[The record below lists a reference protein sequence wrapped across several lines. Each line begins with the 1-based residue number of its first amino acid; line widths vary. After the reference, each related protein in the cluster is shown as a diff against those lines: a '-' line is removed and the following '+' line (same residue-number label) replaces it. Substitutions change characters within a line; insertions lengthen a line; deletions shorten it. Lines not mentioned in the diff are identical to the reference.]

1 MQNPVLISVN
11 RHSTISVCGKQESV
25 MAKAAKTPKRKSA
38 KKGETP
44 KTRPAPLLEEEP
56 IASDDDAG
64 EFIIARPDG
73 YYWRASDGKQEVGPF
88 ETFELAQADRDLADE
103 EAQAPGETVQEAEY
117 EIGISDWIDPDT
129 GEPAEGSVPHLDN
142 E

>member
-1 MQNPVLISVN
+1 
-11 RHSTISVCGKQESV
+11 

-88 ETFELAQADRDLADE
+88 ETFELAQAD
-103 EAQAPGETVQEAEY
+103 
-117 EIGISDWIDPDT
+117 IFGI
-129 GEPAEGSVPHLDN
+129 GEPVVERVQLPCVVDIESKWTLAGSVSVTVTAVAVCPPVLVAVIV
-142 E
+142 